1 MYIQQIEKSLK
12 KVGAEIVYCNGEAD
26 PEIIHYAQSHDEVC
40 GILSNDSDF
49 AVTNGC
55 VMFPIDTF
63 DVNNRLGLL
72 KDVQVDE
79 KPRKISCQVIYP
91 SSLAD
96 SLGISFLTA
105 VLCGTDYTNHLNQC
119 LPVNWE

>member
-1 MYIQQIEKSLK
+1 
-12 KVGAEIVYCNGEAD
+12 
-26 PEIIHYAQSHDEVC
+26 
-40 GILSNDSDF
+40 
-49 AVTNGC
+49 
-55 VMFPIDTF
+55 MFPIDTF

-79 KPRKISCQVIYP
+79 KPREIVCQVIYP
-91 SSLAD
+91 SCLAA